1 MSTSEHRSKQS
12 SGQFNLNQIRRILI
26 LRMGPLGETL
36 LTTPVIRALR
46 RRFPEAYIAYMVAPG
61 REDLVSKNP
70 NLDEVITYSVSIPKL
85 IYQMAKRSFQMV
97 VILQPTFRLVL
108 HTFLAR
114 IPFRIGFETNSGKGR
129 LLHAAVPNDI
139 DQHEAARYLDVVRGI
154 GIEPDSEEPEMFVSA
169 AAQEW
174 ADNFLDAASISADR
188 PLIGLNPGSGS
199 ESRRWSKAG
208 FAQVGD
214 RLHQKHNA
222 QIFITAGDAEGSLPH
237 DIADLMSCSPII
249 VRSITPMQ
257 LGAILQKCRLYI
269 SNDTGPMHMS
279 TAVRTPTIALF
290 GASNPRQWG
299 PHWQPHTIIARAS
312 MEEIIVEDVLD
323 AANLSLSR
331 PDLEAR

>member
-1 MSTSEHRSKQS
+1 MSISEHRSKQS
-12 SGQFNLNQIRRILI
+12 SGQFDLDQIRRILI

-61 REDLVSKNP
+61 REDLVSENP

-85 IYQMAKRSFQMV
+85 IYEMAKRSFQMV

-114 IPFRIGFETNSGKGR
+114 IPFRIGFETNSAKGR
-129 LLHAAVPNDI
+129 LLHVAVPNNI
-139 DQHEAARYLDVVRGI
+139 VQHETARYLDVMRGI
-154 GIEPDSEEPEMFVSA
+154 GIEPDSEEPEMFVSPT
-169 AAQEW
+169 AQEW
-174 ADNFLDAASISADR
+174 ADDFLFSIGVSLDR

-199 ESRRWSKAG
+199 ESRRWSKTG

-214 RLHQKHNA
+214 QLHRRYNT

-237 DIADLMSCSPII
+237 DVADLMSCSPVI
-249 VRSITPMQ
+249 VTGITPMQ

-279 TAVRTPTIALF
+279 TAVKTPTIALF
-290 GASNPRQWG
+290 GASNPQQWG
-299 PHWQPHTIIARAS
+299 PHWQPHTIIARNS
-312 MEEIIVEDVLD
+312 MEEITVEDVL
-323 AANLSLSR
+323 AAADLPLSR
-331 PDLEAR
+331 PDLKKR

>member
-1 MSTSEHRSKQS
+1 MNKQPSK
-12 SGQFNLNQIRRILI
+12 QFNLDQIQRILI

-46 RRFPEAYIAYMVAPG
+46 RRFPEGHIAYMAAPG
-61 REDLVSKNP
+61 REALVSENP

-85 IYQMAKRSFQMV
+85 IYNMAKRSFQMAV
-97 VILQPTFRLVL
+97 VLQPTFRLVL

-129 LLHAAVPNDI
+129 LLHAAVPNNI

-154 GIEPDSEEPEMFVSA
+154 GIEPDSHEPEMFVNA
-169 AAQEW
+169 RAQSW
-174 ADNFLDAASISADR
+174 ADDFLAGVGVSSDR

-199 ESRRWSKAG
+199 ESRRWSKTG

-214 RLHQKHNA
+214 RLHQKYDA
-222 QIFITAGDAEGSLPH
+222 QIFITAGDAEGALPH
-237 DIADLMSCSPII
+237 DVADLMSCSPVI
-249 VRSITPMQ
+249 VRGITPMQ
-257 LGAILQKCRLYI
+257 LGAILEKCRLYI

-279 TAVRTPTIALF
+279 TAVKTPTIALF

-299 PHWQPHTIIARAS
+299 PHWHPHTIIARES
-312 MEEIIVEDVLD
+312 MEDITVEDVLA
-323 AANLSLSR
+323 AANLSLSH
-331 PDLEAR
+331 PNLKEQ

>member
-1 MSTSEHRSKQS
+1 MSISEHRSEQS
-12 SGQFNLNQIRRILI
+12 NSQFNLDQIRRILI

-61 REDLVSKNP
+61 REELVSENP
-70 NLDEVITYSVSIPKL
+70 YLDEVITYSVSIPKL
-85 IYQMAKRSFQMV
+85 IYEMARRSFQMV

-129 LLHAAVPNDI
+129 LLHAAVPNNI
-139 DQHEAARYLDVVRGI
+139 DQHEVARYLDVVRGI
-154 GIEPDSEEPEMFVSA
+154 GIEPDSEEPEMFVNA
-169 AAQEW
+169 AAQAW
-174 ADNFLDAASISADR
+174 TDNFLAGAGVSVDR

-214 RLHQKHNA
+214 HLHQKYNA

-237 DIADLMSCSPII
+237 EVADQMSCSPVILAG
-249 VRSITPMQ
+249 ITPMQ

-279 TAVRTPTIALF
+279 TAVKTPTIALF

-299 PHWQPHTIIARAS
+299 PHWQPHTIIARES
-312 MEEIIVEDVLD
+312 MEDITVEDVLE
-323 AANLSLSR
+323 AADLSLSR
-331 PDLEAR
+331 LDIEAR